1 MMKFSDQST
10 PPARW
15 ILQPMGSPKCDYS
28 NLKRLYFLSNTQIE
42 SNPRLRKLRRIVQED
57 PRIRKMESNEII
69 RVKKQPKMQHLKRK
83 LKENEVTEDLTNLMI
98 EADQLRKQ
106 NANDK
111 KRQEAILEKHRLE
124 ETLNNSGSER
134 SKNLERTLKTL
145 KEKTRALLDQEKQ
158 FKNLEKTL
166 SEVIKVN
173 NNLESTNLSLKE
185 KLKEEMK
192 AKVSLDNNLQ
202 QAVEKNEENDILI
215 KKFQEENNELRKQLT
230 TLEIEFTDQKQEE
243 EEIQKKEKEQKK
255 RNEEIHDIGQIEEQ
269 QVPFMN
275 EDITKLVYIPEIE
288 VKEDTQC
295 NNDRT
300 EPIISAS
307 SVRLID
313 IAYCKKWNTRVSRS
327 WKRFMM
333 EQTDD
338 YLVDNFNFIPSR
350 PCKMSG
356 CDFKA
361 HNSAALMKH
370 IRSVHAK

>member
-124 ETLNNSGSER
+124 ETLNDSGSEQ

-215 KKFQEENNELRKQLT
+215 KKLQEENDDLRKQLV
-230 TLEIEFTDQKQEE
+230 TLEIEFTHQEQEE
-243 EEIQKKEKEQKK
+243 EEIQEREKEQKK
-255 RNEEIHDIGQIEEQ
+255 RNEEVHDIAQIEEQ
-269 QVPFMN
+269 QMPSMN
-275 EDITKLVYIPEIE
+275 KDTKPVHVPEIE
-288 VKEDTQC
+288 AKEDTQC

-300 EPIISAS
+300 EPIIRAS
-307 SVRLID
+307 SVRTAD
-313 IAYCKKWNTRVSRS
+313 IAYSKKWNKRVCRS

-333 EQTDD
+333 EQSDD
-338 YLVDNFNFIPSR
+338 YLMDNFNFIPSR

-361 HNSAALMKH
+361 HNSAALIKH
-370 IRSVHAK
+370 IKNVHAK